1 MFKTYGDG
9 PWPSLLFENDVS
21 LKLFKRPTFSE
32 RIFKRPLM
40 HTKYLTIGYHV
51 SGEKYT
57 SQAHFLGHITTFLS
71 PYQLQLKMHFK
82 NTFQCPYHILRV

>member
-40 HTKYLTIGYHV
+40 HTKYLTTGYHV

-57 SQAHFLGHITTFLS
+57 A
-71 PYQLQLKMHFK
+71 
-82 NTFQCPYHILRV
+82 